1 MTNEDITPSKE
12 AEDFDLAKHKL
23 QMFFMYSGE
32 AQTVEIE
39 ADKSLIDVVH
49 DKFGKKI
56 YIQNK
61 LDNKISFTANV
72 EVSPMFISWVCA
84 FGNKMRVVGPREVVE
99 QVKKHLQETLEQY

>member
-1 MTNEDITPSKE
+1 MTSRGFCTS
-12 AEDFDLAKHKL
+12 HH
-23 QMFFMYSGE
+23 SGE
-32 AQTVEIE
+32 EQTVEIE

-61 LDNKISFTANV
+61 PDNKIGFTANV

-84 FGNKMRVVGPREVVE
+84 FGDKMRVVGP
-99 QVKKHLQETLEQY
+99 QGVKDKVKAHLLETIKQY